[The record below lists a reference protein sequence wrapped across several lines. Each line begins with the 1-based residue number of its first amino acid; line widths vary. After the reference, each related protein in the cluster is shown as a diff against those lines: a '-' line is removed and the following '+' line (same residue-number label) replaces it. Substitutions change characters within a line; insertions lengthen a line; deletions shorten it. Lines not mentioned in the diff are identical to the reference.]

1 MPAGEHVLDGGSVVD
16 VGVPLPVSQERFKR
30 LRKLGALVRPKLWMP
45 FCSRLLVAESSKNI
59 LISPVLE
66 RLVRAG
72 SA

>member
-1 MPAGEHVLDGGSVVD
+1 MLAYPSL
-16 VGVPLPVSQERFKR
+16 VSQERFKETEKAR
-30 LRKLGALVRPKLWMP
+30 STVRPKLWMP

-72 SA
+72 VPEDQNQGET